1 MSERAT
7 LREMIEQLENEKV
20 AQNDGGLATVMPMAG
35 EDGEDR
41 VKQMKKKTQRKLKEK
56 EVEIRTKEKLIEDL
70 KDEVHRGRQV
80 ETQLE

>member
-1 MSERAT
+1 VSERAT
-7 LREMIEQLENEKV
+7 LREMIEHLENEKV

-70 KDEVHRGRQV
+70 KDEVHRGQQV

>member
-1 MSERAT
+1 VSERAT

-41 VKQMKKKTQRKLKEK
+41 VK
-56 EVEIRTKEKLIEDL
+56 
-70 KDEVHRGRQV
+70 
-80 ETQLE
+80 